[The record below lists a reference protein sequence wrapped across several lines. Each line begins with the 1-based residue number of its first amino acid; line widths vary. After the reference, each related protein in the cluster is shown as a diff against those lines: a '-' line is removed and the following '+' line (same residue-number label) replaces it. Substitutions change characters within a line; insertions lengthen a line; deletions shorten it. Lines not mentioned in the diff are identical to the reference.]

1 MAGITEHWHSSAA
14 SGAKLVVGRGWQ
26 VGVLGTQEAPRPMY
40 LPPLGT
46 PVEDSWS
53 CEFPWIQR
61 VLPLPRMG
69 EPALRSVFR
78 GQGLTLPGP
87 ALCQVTES
95 GGPVISSPFLGTKPT
110 SQGC

>member
-61 VLPLPRMG
+61 VLLLRRFGEAPASVQNGRAGTTQCLPRAR
-69 EPALRSVFR
+69 PCAPRPR
-78 GQGLTLPGP
+78 
-87 ALCQVTES
+87 
-95 GGPVISSPFLGTKPT
+95 PVPSH
-110 SQGC
+110 

>member
-46 PVEDSWS
+46 PVE
-53 CEFPWIQR
+53 
-61 VLPLPRMG
+61 
-69 EPALRSVFR
+69 
-78 GQGLTLPGP
+78 GP
-87 ALCQVTES
+87 
-95 GGPVISSPFLGTKPT
+95 
-110 SQGC
+110 